1 MPTTKLRHLQE
12 SDHYEPRFT
21 MLAAHRDQENLVHS
35 HQVPTKQN
43 PKTPGA
49 RYPKTPSRFRD
60 ENAPSAFAGKSTV
73 VGTLGGQEKTVNKGA
88 AGRQALMTPM
98 GNPNRAVLGNKTTNA
113 KARAGQTGGVKGIP
127 KDLERTTT
135 KLTTVQKPRQR
146 AAEVAPIKF
155 DVKQDKEE
163 SQEEEEEEPEYAP
176 PPVEPQPYESDV
188 LPLGLTF
195 EGLKEENLLRGYY
208 DYYHNPVD
216 ANGISRK
223 DKQLEEEMEKLVER
237 ATERNER
244 DLADLDWSNR
254 KDPDAAAKPPASK
267 ALAPKPS
274 ATTSILQR
282 NPATITSRRAAAA
295 LAQAPEIKKKPALRT
310 TAAATARRPL
320 SSLIRGPQPKR
331 TVPVARDPPAGPSA
345 TVASRTTLGYTKGR
359 TASSVVH
366 PRRNVASATNK
377 TSNELGVADEMS
389 EQTITPARAKAALR
403 RRPAPISPTR
413 PQFLSIFDGHDD
425 DDDLPPQ
432 NIPQYLLEDDDEEFE
447 LRLDI

>member
-1 MPTTKLRHLQE
+1 
-12 SDHYEPRFT
+12 
-21 MLAAHRDQENLVHS
+21 MLTS
-35 HQVPTKQN
+35 II
-43 PKTPGA
+43 
-49 RYPKTPSRFRD
+49 
-60 ENAPSAFAGKSTV
+60 
-73 VGTLGGQEKTVNKGA
+73 
-88 AGRQALMTPM
+88 

-113 KARAGQTGGVKGIP
+113 KARACQTGGVKGLP
-127 KDLERTTT
+127 KDLEKTTA

-163 SQEEEEEEPEYAP
+163 SQEEEEPEYAP

-195 EGLKEENLLRGYY
+195 EGLKDENLLRGYY

-223 DKQLEEEMEKLVER
+223 DKQLEEEMERLVER

-244 DLADLDWSNR
+244 DLADLDWSAR
-254 KDPDAAAKPPASK
+254 KDTDTAAKPPSSK
-267 ALAPKPS
+267 ALGPK
-274 ATTSILQR
+274 TSSTLSSLHR

-295 LAQAPEIKKKPALRT
+295 LAQVPEIKKKPAART
-310 TAAATARRPL
+310 TAAPTARRPL
-320 SSLIRGPQPKR
+320 SSFIRGPQPKR
-331 TVPVARDPPAGPSA
+331 TVSVARDPPAGPSA

-366 PRRNVASATNK
+366 PRRNVTSAYSK
-377 TSNELGVADEMS
+377 TSNELGAADETS

-403 RRPAPISPTR
+403 RGPAPISPSR

-432 NIPQYLLEDDDEEFE
+432 NIPQHLLEDDDEDFE